1 MEKFYRYTTQ
11 KVNGVTKH
19 VKTEMSSKEVKAFI
33 MQQNGWTAET
43 YRKQY
48 DIFKNKLNAYESYQA
63 SRGVAVE
70 HQSVTAVLF
79 KEARSKQLYGDEYKP
94 SQKMQQ
100 IRSFSAHSI
109 TKGRQ
114 LAQGESASAR
124 RYQAKETAK
133 YEEYIQK
140 RFGGFIENNPK
151 AKAIAEAI
159 SDPVKREKA
168 LSAYADK
175 VNAHITDEEVKEAN
189 EAIPVSSETY
199 GSGDEVDFDISEY
212 LD

>member
-1 MEKFYRYTTQ
+1 MEKFYRYTT
-11 KVNGVTKH
+11 KKIDGATKH
-19 VKTEMSSKEVKAFI
+19 VKTEMTSKEVKAFI
-33 MQQNGWTAET
+33 MQQNGWTADQ

-79 KEARSKQLYGDEYKP
+79 KEARSKALYGDEYKP

-114 LAQGESASAR
+114 LAQGDTASAR
-124 RYQAKETAK
+124 RYQAKEEAK
-133 YEEYIQK
+133 YNEYIQR
-140 RFGGFIENNPK
+140 RFGGFIESNPTAQK
-151 AKAIAEAI
+151 IDAMIK
-159 SDPVKREKA
+159 DPVKKEKA
-168 LSAYADK
+168 LSDLADK
-175 VNAHITDEEVKEAN
+175 LKTTIDEQGKAEAN
-189 EAIPVSSETY
+189 EAIPFSSETY
-199 GSGDEVDFDISEY
+199 GSGEEIDFDIEDY